1 MAKQLMKGNEAIAEA
16 AIRAGL
22 QFYAGYPITP
32 QNEIPEYLS
41 RELPKAG
48 GVFVPCETETA
59 GVCMVYGASSTGA
72 RCMISSSGPGIA
84 LMQECISY
92 LNVSRL
98 PAVIVDVMRTGPGG
112 GNLAGS
118 QDDFNMMVRGGGNG
132 QYRMITLAPCSG
144 QEAVELM
151 RPAFELADLYRN
163 PVMFMCDGVIGQAM
177 ESVDFDLMPPPRT
190 DLPSKESWS
199 LHGRGYTG
207 DNVKLPDG
215 QLREKRAVLSDEPGM
230 DIYQTCTYREEVLYP
245 EMIKNEVRY
254 EAIGLE
260 DAEIVLCAYG
270 TTSRM
275 AKDAIKILEG
285 KGVKAGIVRPITLW
299 PFCNEVFENLG
310 DKCKAVVVAEMNAG
324 GQMLEVVKLAVN
336 GARPVHFVGNR
347 NTMIN
352 ANSIAAKVMEVK
364 EAL

>member
-1 MAKQLMKGNEAIAEA
+1 MAKKLMKGNEAIAEA

-41 RELPKAG
+41 HELPKAG

-59 GVCMVYGASSTGA
+59 GICMVYGASSTGA

-84 LMQECISY
+84 LMQECMSY
-92 LNVSRL
+92 LTVSRL

-112 GNLAGS
+112 GDLSGS
-118 QDDFNMMVRGGGNG
+118 QDDFNMCVRGGGNG
-132 QYRMITLAPCSG
+132 QYHMITLAPCSG

-163 PVMFMCDGVIGQAM
+163 PVMFLCDGVIGQAM
-177 ESVDFDLMPPPRT
+177 ESVDFDKMPEPRT
-190 DLPSKESWS
+190 DLPSKESWA
-199 LHGRGYTG
+199 LRGRGYTG
-207 DNVKLPDG
+207 DDVKLPDG
-215 QLREKRAVLSDEPGM
+215 QLREKRAVFSQEPGM
-230 DIYQTCTYREEVLYP
+230 NIYETCTYHENVLYK
-245 EMIKNEVRY
+245 EMREKEVRY

-275 AKDAIKILEG
+275 AKDAIRMMAA
-285 KGVKAGIVRPITLW
+285 KGVKVGIIRPITLW
-299 PFCNEVFENLG
+299 PFCDKVFEELG
-310 DKCKAVVVAEMNAG
+310 DNVKAIIVAEMNAA
-324 GQMLEVVKLAVN
+324 GQMLDFVKLAVN
-336 GARPVHFVGNR
+336 GRKPVHFIGNR
-347 NTMIN
+347 SDMIN
-352 ANSIAAKVMEVK
+352 AYDIVEKINEVR

>member
-16 AIRAGL
+16 AIRSGL
-22 QFYAGYPITP
+22 KFYAGYPITP

-98 PAVIVDVMRTGPGG
+98 PAVVVDVMRTGPGG
-112 GNLAGS
+112 GNLNGS
-118 QDDFNMMVRGGGNG
+118 QDDFNMVVRGGGNG
-132 QYRMITLAPCSG
+132 HYHMITLAPSSC

-163 PVMFMCDGVIGQAM
+163 PVMFLCDGVIGQAM
-177 ESVDFDLMPPPRT
+177 ESVDFDKMPAPRT

-199 LHGRGYTG
+199 LRGRGYDG
-207 DNVKLPDG
+207 FGNKLPDG
-215 QLREKRAVLSDEPGM
+215 QLRDKRAVFSEEPGM

-245 EMIKNEVRY
+245 EMLKEVRY
-254 EAIGLE
+254 EAIGIE
-260 DAEIVLCAYG
+260 DADVVLCAYG

-275 AKDAIKILEG
+275 AKDAIKTLAAQGI
-285 KGVKAGIVRPITLW
+285 KAGIIRPITLW
-299 PFCNEVFENLG
+299 PFCDKVFEEIGAN
-310 DKCKAVVVAEMNAG
+310 CKAIVVAEMNAA
-324 GQMLEVVKLAVN
+324 GQMLDFVKLAVN
-336 GARPVHFVGNR
+336 GRLPVHFVGNR
-347 NTMIN
+347 NAMIN
-352 ANSIAAKVMEVK
+352 ANNIVVKVNEVL

>member
-22 QFYAGYPITP
+22 KFYAGYPITP

-59 GVCMVYGASSTGA
+59 GVCMVYGAASTGA

-98 PAVIVDVMRTGPGG
+98 PAVVVDVMRTGPGG

-118 QDDFNMMVRGGGNG
+118 QDDFNMVVRGGGNG

-163 PVMFMCDGVIGQAM
+163 PVMFLCDGVIGQAM
-177 ESVDFDLMPPPRT
+177 ESVDFDLMPPPRD

-199 LHGRGYTG
+199 LRGRSYTG
-207 DNVKLPDG
+207 DDVKLPDG
-215 QLREKRAVLSDEPGM
+215 QLREKRAVLSDEPGC
-230 DIYQTCTYREEVLYP
+230 DIFQTCTYREEVLYP
-245 EMIKNEVRY
+245 EMKKEVRY
-254 EAIGLE
+254 EAVGLE

-275 AKDAIKILEG
+275 AKDAMKILE
-285 KGVKAGIVRPITLW
+285 KQGVKVGLVRPITLW
-299 PFCNEVFENLG
+299 PFCDEVFENLG
-310 DKCKAVVVAEMNAG
+310 EKCKAVVVAEMNAG
-324 GQMLEVVKLAVN
+324 GQMLEVIKLAVN
-336 GARPVHFVGNR
+336 GRVPVHFVGNR
-347 NTMIN
+347 NAMIN
-352 ANSIAAKVMEVK
+352 ANNIVAKVNEVK